1 MSTMKKPE
9 GSWHIREEGTV
20 MSWQDEYC
28 YSGRIW
34 MTMVEMELDES
45 EPTGAYRFDASLAT
59 LQRQKRFDP
68 TENEVVNGFLS
79 DIYSRLKRGVA
90 TLSTIEKLPSFM
102 REEYE
107 PIRRKAIEWVNAL
120 PSEASFAH
128 RAEHV
133 WKRIVKQD
141 AQWRA
146 LLAAGKVYEVEQAL
160 EKVIRA
166 KLSSFSFYLA
176 YRDAHPT
183 VYFHTGV
190 EVTRLAAIMAFIDRM
205 PDCLKAHWTFVAGFP
220 ARPTLTLMDDEKHA
234 ITLKDMQCRIVS
246 WHDDGRYHLEV
257 ACKAL
262 NDSYRRNRTYHL
274 EALRA
279 LLCGVLGDLTML
291 RYIERVVFSPKPLTS
306 KAVPLPELPQIL
318 AKNGHQPVTDPALA
332 FKTAHYSYPKT
343 SEIPAWDKWR
353 QGPFVGETDCAILP
367 DRYWKKDTSLLEAIE
382 MDGVRA
388 GFFIVPVER
397 LSKTEATNRLQD
409 LRDHLLTS
417 CGKSLRITGE
427 AIGKSYALLDVLLW
441 DQAVVFGAAKAF
453 ARQAQLLTLRYQNF
467 AACCSTMTLWETHL
481 QRKPASGGLAKK
493 AKSKRHPKPTAPVE
507 APAWTFEGPM
517 GKA

>member
-1 MSTMKKPE
+1 MSTIKKTE
-9 GSWHIREEGTV
+9 GTWYIREEGTV
-20 MSWQDEYC
+20 MSWLDEYC

-34 MTMVEMELDES
+34 MTMVEMALDES
-45 EPTGAYRFDASLAT
+45 EPTNAQHFDASLAT

-68 TENEVVNGFLS
+68 TENEEVNGFLS
-79 DIYSRLKRGVA
+79 EIYSRLKRGVA
-90 TLSTIEKLPSFM
+90 TLSTIEKLPSFLRKEREPM
-102 REEYE
+102 RRE
-107 PIRRKAIEWVNAL
+107 AIEWVNAL

-133 WKRIVKQD
+133 WKHIVKHD

-166 KLSSFSFYLA
+166 KLSSFPFYLA

-190 EVTRLAAIMAFIDRM
+190 EVTRLAAIMAFIARM

-234 ITLKDMQCRIVS
+234 ITPEDMQCRIVS

-262 NDSYRRNRTYHL
+262 NDSYRRNRTYHH

-291 RYIERVVFSPKPLTS
+291 RYIERVMFSTKPIKS
-306 KAVPLPELPQIL
+306 KAVPLTELPKIL
-318 AKNGHQPVTDPALA
+318 AKNGHTIVTDPALA
-332 FKTAHYSYPKT
+332 FKTAHYSYPET
-343 SEIPAWDKWR
+343 DEIPVWDPWR
-353 QGPFVGETDCAILP
+353 QGPLVGETDCAILP

-417 CGKSLRITGE
+417 CGKALRITGE
-427 AIGKSYALLDVLLW
+427 AMGEEYGLLDVLLW

-453 ARQAQLLTLRYQNF
+453 ARQAQLPTLRYQNF
-467 AACCSTMTLWETHL
+467 AACCPTMTLWETHL